1 MRKRTYPLALYMEGN
16 SVLRGKTALVTGADR
31 GLGAALCG
39 ALAARGCAVFAGL
52 YRNGPLR
59 DRGGGPASDAKGGRI
74 IPVPLDVTSR
84 SSVEAAAAFAAE
96 KTDRID
102 VLINNAGVLGDIESR
117 LGGEID
123 YDDALSAYDTNAV
136 GPLRVINAFSR
147 LLLAGETRIVVNV
160 SSEAGSVSGC
170 TRDGWFAYCMS
181 KSALNMLS
189 AIVHNAVRPQGGKVL
204 NVHPGWMRT
213 RMRGHLDS
221 EATESPEE
229 SAEGIAGL
237 IERAAGGDPAF
248 TGKSP
253 TFVDFRGRPLSW

>member
-1 MRKRTYPLALYMEGN
+1 MEEN
-16 SVLRGKTALVTGADR
+16 SVLKGKTALVTGADR

-52 YRNGPLR
+52 YQDGSNAAGGRNGPLP
-59 DRGGGPASDAKGGRI
+59 DRGDGPASDARAGRI

-96 KTDRID
+96 KTDGID

-117 LGGEID
+117 LMGEID
-123 YDDALSAYDTNAV
+123 YQDILSVYSLNAV

-147 LLLAGETRIVVNV
+147 LLLAGETRVVVNI

-170 TRDGWFAYCMS
+170 TREGWFAYCMS

-189 AIVHNAVRPQGGKVL
+189 AIVHNAVRPHGGKVL

-213 RMRGHLDS
+213 WMRGHLDS
-221 EATESPEE
+221 EATESAEE

-248 TGKSP
+248 TGKTP
-253 TFVDFRGRPLSW
+253 AYVDYRGRPMSW

>member
-1 MRKRTYPLALYMEGN
+1 MTGVPKRTYPLSLYMEEN
-16 SVLRGKTALVTGADR
+16 SVLKGKTALVTGADR
-31 GLGAALCG
+31 GLGAALCR
-39 ALAARGCAVFAGL
+39 ALAARGCTVFAGL
-52 YRNGPLR
+52 YQ
-59 DRGGGPASDAKGGRI
+59 DGPASRDKGGRI

-96 KTDRID
+96 KTDSID
-102 VLINNAGVLGDIESR
+102 VLINNAGVLGDTESR
-117 LGGEID
+117 LMGEID
-123 YDDALSAYDTNAV
+123 YDDVLSVYSTNAV
-136 GPLRVINAFSR
+136 GPLRVINAFGR
-147 LLLAGETRIVVNV
+147 LLLAGETRIVVNI

-170 TRDGWFAYCMS
+170 TREGWFAYCMS

-213 RMRGHLDS
+213 WMRGRLDS
-221 EATESPEE
+221 EATEGPEE

-253 TFVDFRGRPLSW
+253 AYIDYKGRPMSW